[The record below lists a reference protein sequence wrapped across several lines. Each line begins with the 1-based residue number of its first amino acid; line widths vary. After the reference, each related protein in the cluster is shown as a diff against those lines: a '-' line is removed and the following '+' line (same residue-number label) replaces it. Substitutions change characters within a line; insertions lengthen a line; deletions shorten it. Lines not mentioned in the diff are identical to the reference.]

1 MIEGI
6 AKMVGDRILAN
17 LWSAGITATADQM
30 TAIRAAGWRASVDHS
45 NIESGVEAA
54 VRDHLRS
61 MGLDPNDERSPR
73 MLGVAEH
80 GEGVPMPG
88 DLVELIGEWSCVP
101 AGGMLQLSGMG
112 VAEGY
117 CIGRGRHHMDGAR
130 VSLSTGGP
138 ASILRL
144 PASRL
149 VATDRH
155 AEAWFWR
162 FRDGTPRAHAGIDF
176 VRRVRVWQWSG
187 DDADFDADRLSDAA

>member
-17 LWSAGITATADQM
+17 LWSAGITATAEQM

-45 NIESGVEAA
+45 DIEVGVEAA

-61 MGLDPNDERSPR
+61 MGLEPGDERSPR
-73 MLGVAEH
+73 MLGVKEH
-80 GEGVPMPG
+80 MADTPMPG
-88 DLVELIGEWSCVP
+88 DVVELLGEWSCVP
-101 AGGMLQLSGMG
+101 AGSTMQLSGMG
-112 VAEGY
+112 LATAYG
-117 CIGRGRHHMDGAR
+117 IGRGRHYMDGDR

-144 PASRL
+144 PASCL

-162 FRDGTPRAHAGIDF
+162 FRDGTPCAHAGIDF